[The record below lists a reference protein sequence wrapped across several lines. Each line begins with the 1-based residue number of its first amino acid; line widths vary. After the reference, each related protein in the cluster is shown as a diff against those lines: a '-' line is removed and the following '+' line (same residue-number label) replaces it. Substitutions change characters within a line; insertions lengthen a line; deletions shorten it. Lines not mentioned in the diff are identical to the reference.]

1 MRLRTKHLN
10 LVYHHSREHVR
21 IRIIQIFTIFPDFQL
36 AVTFTKL
43 LPQIKFKNSGKVLL
57 ASNPNHMC
65 REGVLIYTLLYYNY
79 LLNSFGYI
87 IQNITLYAL
96 CILTFSL
103 FGHGDIK
110 LSIHQWLD
118 RSCLSRIGVFFVV
131 TFLGILFSQ
140 ESIVSIFESHFTWIL
155 FIYLSSLHNKVILDF
170 TSKLSLRYLLHYQL
184 YAYILSDY
192 IYIPLDYIYK

>member
-103 FGHGDIK
+103 FGHGIK
-110 LSIHQWLD
+110 LSFHQWLD
-118 RSCLSRIGVFFVV
+118 RSCLSRIGVLFVV
-131 TFLGILFSQ
+131 TFLGMLFSQ

-155 FIYLSSLHNKVILDF
+155 LFIYQVFTTKLFLTLHQNFLYVI
-170 TSKLSLRYLLHYQL
+170 Y
-184 YAYILSDY
+184 YIINY
-192 IYIPLDYIYK
+192 MHIY

>member
-1 MRLRTKHLN
+1 MVLTFLCKAFEDNSRPLEILKSPKMRLRTKNLN

-96 CILTFSL
+96 CIFN
-103 FGHGDIK
+103 
-110 LSIHQWLD
+110 
-118 RSCLSRIGVFFVV
+118 V
-131 TFLGILFSQ
+131 
-140 ESIVSIFESHFTWIL
+140 L
-155 FIYLSSLHNKVILDF
+155 FIWSRHKIVVPSM
-170 TSKLSLRYLLHYQL
+170 TRS
-184 YAYILSDY
+184 
-192 IYIPLDYIYK
+192 